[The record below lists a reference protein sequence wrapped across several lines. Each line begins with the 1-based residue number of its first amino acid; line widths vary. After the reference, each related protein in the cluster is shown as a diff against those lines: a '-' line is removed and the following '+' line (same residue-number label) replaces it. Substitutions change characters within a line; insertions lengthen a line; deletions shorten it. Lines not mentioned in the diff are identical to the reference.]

1 MKFNRFE
8 EIEVWKQT
16 NLKNPINKILLLGS
30 GALKIGEAGEF
41 DYSGSQAIKALKEE
55 GKYVI
60 LVNPNIATVQTDI
73 DLADKVYLLP
83 VNPYF
88 VEQIIKKE
96 KPEGIMLGFG
106 GQTALNCGLELF
118 KSGVLKKYGIEV
130 LGTQVDSINKT
141 EDRELFVKE
150 LNKIKVR
157 TPKSIAVRTVQAGV
171 KAAKEVGFP
180 VILRAGFALGGL
192 GSGFANNEKEITKAL
207 KEAFNYSPQVLIE
220 EDLRG
225 WKEIEYEVVRDI
237 ADNCITVCNME
248 NFDPLGVHTGESIVI
263 APSQTLSNAEYHQI
277 TRYFDQNYQAF

>member
-1 MKFNRFE
+1 M
-8 EIEVWKQT
+8 T
-16 NLKNPINKILLLGS
+16 NSVNKILLLGS

-55 GKYVI
+55 GKYVV
-60 LVNPNIATVQTDI
+60 LVNPNIATVQTDK

-106 GQTALNCGLELF
+106 GQTALNGGLELNRL
-118 KSGVLKKYGIEV
+118 GILKK
-130 LGTQVDSINKT
+130 NK
-141 EDRELFVKE
+141 DRELFVKE
-150 LNKIKVR
+150 LQKIKVR
-157 TPKSIAVRTVQAGV
+157 TPKSIAVRNVKAGV
-171 KAAKEVGFP
+171 KAAKEIGYP
-180 VILRAGFALGGL
+180 VILRAGFTLGGL
-192 GSGFANNEKEITKAL
+192 GSGFANNEKEISKAL
-207 KEAFNYSPQVLIE
+207 DEAFSYSPQVLIE

-225 WKEIEYEVVRDI
+225 WKEVEYEVVRDC

-263 APSQTLSNAEYHQI
+263 APSQTLSNAEYHQLRDI
-277 TRYFDQNYQAF
+277 SIKTIRHFKILGECNIQFALN